1 MEREGDSF
9 TKKHH
14 LLNYVRALRHWR
26 NFVNGAAIYKD
37 QVESLDFHK
46 APGAVKRALNDYL
59 YIPPYPFSEPAI
71 WNQNAFLGHEII
83 PRRTRG
89 WLMYKELWKKRNIK
103 MHA

>member
-37 QVESLDFHK
+37 QAESLDFHNDPE
-46 APGAVKRALNDYL
+46 AELNEQCFL
-59 YIPPYPFSEPAI
+59 YIYMS
-71 WNQNAFLGHEII
+71 NSC
-83 PRRTRG
+83 
-89 WLMYKELWKKRNIK
+89 
-103 MHA
+103 